1 MGDASSVGRIVIV
14 GAGQA
19 GGEAAQRLRAGGFR
33 GDLTVIGEERLPPYQ
48 RPPLSKKYLAG
59 ELEADR
65 LLLRPAQ
72 AYQAEDVRLLTSRR
86 ANWIDRARK
95 RVQLEGGQELPYD
108 ALILATGAKARKLA
122 IPGADLPG
130 VFTLRTAADADA
142 MRPFF
147 APGARLVVI
156 GAGYIGLEV
165 AAVARQRGLDVTVVE
180 SAVRPLARV
189 TCPEVSGF
197 FLEQHVAH
205 GVKFRLNAQA
215 AVIKG
220 ADKVRAVQLT
230 DATELAADL
239 VLVGVGAVPETA
251 LAEKSGLPVQDGVLV
266 DRAMRTA
273 DPAIWAIGDCV
284 RRPLPHYEM
293 RTARLESVHNAVEGA
308 KIAAASILGLEP
320 PAEEAPWFWS
330 DQYDLKLTIA
340 GLFEGYDALVLRGS
354 MAERSFC
361 AFYLKGG
368 RVLAADAVNRPADY
382 LAAKQLIRMKAAVQP
397 GLLSD
402 LSVSMKDV
410 IAAAQAAA

>member
-1 MGDASSVGRIVIV
+1 MSETLGRIVIV

-19 GGEAAQRLRAGGFR
+19 AGEATQRLRAGGFA
-33 GDLTVIGEERLPPYQ
+33 GDLTIIGEERLAPYQ

-65 LLLRPAQ
+65 LLLRPEA
-72 AYQAEDVRLLTSRR
+72 AYQTDNVRLLLSRR

-95 RVQLEGGQELPYD
+95 RVQLEGGQEIPYD
-108 ALILATGAKARKLA
+108 ALILATGSKARRLPV
-122 IPGADLPG
+122 PGADLPG

-147 APGARLVVI
+147 AAGTRLVVI

-180 SAVRPLARV
+180 AAVRPLARV
-189 TCPEVSGF
+189 TCAEVAGF
-197 FLEQHVAH
+197 FLEQHVGH

-215 AVIKG
+215 AVLKG
-220 ADKVRAVQLT
+220 ADKVRAVQLA
-230 DATELAADL
+230 DGTELAADI
-239 VLVGVGAVPETA
+239 VLVGIGAAPETG
-251 LAEKSGLPVQDGVLV
+251 LAEKAGLPVQDGVIV

-273 DPAIWAIGDCV
+273 DPHIWAIGDCV
-284 RRPLPHYEM
+284 RRPLVHYDM
-293 RTARLESVHNAVEGA
+293 RLCRLESVHNAIEGG

-320 PAEEAPWFWS
+320 PVEETPWFWS

-340 GLFEGYDALVLRGS
+340 GISDGFDQLVIRGS

-361 AFYLKGG
+361 AFYLKEG
-368 RVLAADAVNRPADY
+368 RVIAADAVNRPADY
-382 LAAKQLIRMKAAVQP
+382 LAAKQLIRLKATAQP

-402 LSVSMKDV
+402 VSVSMKDI